1 MAVSR
6 SAVTADIAHRF
17 SRLIFA
23 AVEAPESVDRS
34 ALLEAADAF
43 LNAAQAGDPD
53 GLAMARTMAARA
65 MDWCVWSTPEYYN
78 ALARAVH
85 AFRMYTAVEQMAN

>member
-1 MAVSR
+1 MPLR
-6 SAVTADIAHRF
+6 
-17 SRLIFA
+17 
-23 AVEAPESVDRS
+23 P
-34 ALLEAADAF
+34 
-43 LNAAQAGDPD
+43 GDPD

-85 AFRMYTAVEQMAN
+85 AFRMYTAVEQMANY